1 METETA
7 VETNTDQQAVI
18 EALAAERAEQLIEE
32 RTAALKRK
40 NDELLAEKKAKQR
53 EAEEAMQM
61 AKLEAEE
68 KAKRENDYQQ
78 LFESQKAESDS
89 LRKKI
94 EDMNNSIIEQKI
106 QAESAKMAAKLTK
119 DNRRGALLAKEF
131 SQRLSVV
138 DGELR
143 VMDNGQL
150 TVSTLED
157 LSNSISQE
165 FDFLCDGSQAAGGGA
180 ARSEGRAK
188 ERGREM
194 SRADFDMMSQ
204 SQRAEFI
211 KSGGQLFDD

>member
-7 VETNTDQQAVI
+7 VETNNDQQAAI

-61 AKLEAEE
+61 AKLQAEE
-68 KAKRENDYQQ
+68 KAKKENDYQQ
-78 LFESQKAESDS
+78 LFESQKAESES

-94 EDMNNSIIEQKI
+94 EEMNTQYTKQQIL
-106 QAESAKMAAKLTK
+106 AESGKIAASLTK
-119 DNRRGALLAKEF
+119 DTQRASLLQEQI
-131 SQRLSVV
+131 SQRLNIV

-150 TVSTLED
+150 TVSTLDD
-157 LSNSISQE
+157 LTNTIKQQYP
-165 FDFLCDGSQAAGGGA
+165 FLVDGSQAVGGGA
-180 ARSEGRAK
+180 ARSEGRAE
-188 ERGREM
+188 ERGKEL
-194 SRADFDMMSQ
+194 SRADFEAMSQ
-204 SQRAEFI
+204 SQRAQFI